1 MKLSSSSLLIGV
13 AMLAGCTGNIEGN
26 GAATGGSAGLP
37 SGAAGTTGAGAAT
50 GVVEQGNTSPDG
62 VGWATRFP
70 KLSNAQWEAS
80 VVDLFYLAEPTGL
93 SQTFTPE
100 RADGG
105 YDNQAAATQTVS
117 GDAWVRYQQ
126 AAEEV
131 AKRVTA
137 DASLLAKLVPAGAPA
152 DAAGKA
158 RATIVDLGL
167 RTYRRPLTEQEVS
180 AYQALFDK
188 GAALDKADAFRGG
201 MTLMI
206 QTLLQS
212 PFFLY
217 RVEGSVQPDGNRI
230 WLSGYE
236 VATRLAYAVWNT
248 TPSRELLA
256 AAAAGQLTSADG
268 VKSMAMS
275 MLDDPRAAN
284 MLQRFH
290 EQTFHTSGYGSQS
303 KDARFNFDS
312 VALTPVLQEESRRF
326 FADIAAEGGGIR
338 QILTKPVAYVNEQT
352 ALFYGLTGVT
362 GSEVRR
368 VDLDPARRAGL
379 LMQLGYLSQTAN
391 RTLTDPV
398 HRGLGILK
406 EVLCDDPDP
415 PPPINIQTPTVPV
428 GATTR
433 ETYEKATACG
443 VGCHDTLINPP
454 GFAFEHFDA
463 VGRWRDDEDGLTID
477 VSGRFGARVGWSQEA
492 KRVNAPIFLEFDGA
506 VDLVKQL
513 AELDR
518 THECYAR
525 HLLEFVLAKPVS
537 PDELGAGTLLGKASK
552 TGGAARNIV
561 GELVTLNAF
570 RARAL
575 DQ

>member
-1 MKLSSSSLLIGV
+1 MGV
-13 AMLAGCTGNIEGN
+13 AALAGCTGNIDGN
-26 GAATGGSAGLP
+26 AGASGGGSGLGTGAAP
-37 SGAAGTTGAGAAT
+37 GAGAGAP

-80 VVDLFYLAEPTGL
+80 VADLFYLAEPTGL

-105 YDNQAAATQTVS
+105 YDNEAAATQTIS
-117 GDAWVRYQQ
+117 GDSWVRYQQ

-137 DASLLAKLVPAGAPA
+137 DAAQLAKLVPAGAPA

-167 RTYRRPLTEQEVS
+167 RTYRRPLTEQEIS

-201 MTLMI
+201 MTLTI

-217 RVEGSVQPDGNRI
+217 RVEGSAQPDGNRI

-236 VATRLAYAVWNT
+236 IATRLSYAVWNT
-248 TPSRELLA
+248 TPSRELLG

-268 VKSMAMS
+268 VKNMAMS
-275 MLDDPRAAN
+275 MLDDPRAAG

-303 KDARFNFDS
+303 KDARFAFDS
-312 VALTPVLQEESRRF
+312 VALTPALQEESRKF

-352 ALFYGLTGVT
+352 APFYGLTGIT
-362 GSEVRR
+362 GAEVRK
-368 VDLDPARRAGL
+368 VDLDPTRRAGL
-379 LMQLGYLSQTAN
+379 LTQLGYLSQTAN

-398 HRGLGILK
+398 HRGLGVLR

-463 VGRWRDDEDGLTID
+463 VGRWRDDEDGLTIN
-477 VSGRFGARVGWSQEA
+477 VAGRFGARVGWSQEA
-492 KRVNAPIFLEFDGA
+492 KRANAPIFLEFDGA
-506 VDLVKQL
+506 VDLVKQV

-552 TGGAARNIV
+552 TSGAARGIL